1 MGFWRWNS
9 KLSSAEIRELV
20 VSGMIARTNQLAD
33 GPTCSLFA
41 EAQRHERQQPIS
53 QAISQAPIAGS
64 HGGAPGVD
72 LRKLGVLGPELFDPL
87 I

>member
-9 KLSSAEIRELV
+9 TLSSAEIRDLV
-20 VSGMIARTNQLAD
+20 VSGMIARTNLLAD

-41 EAQRHERQQPIS
+41 EAQRHELQQPIS
-53 QAISQAPIAGS
+53 PTISPAVLPPEAR
-64 HGGAPGVD
+64 APGVD
-72 LRKLGVLGPELFDPL
+72 LGKLGVLGPELFEPL